1 MNKTFELSNYQ
12 KYFKIVAWFYKN
24 HLSTYTDK
32 GVRTREALEY
42 HHIRPLSIYGSE
54 DNLVVTVPGGVH
66 TKLHWLL
73 WQHYAE
79 KGMCLEAAKMEY
91 AYKTLCERYKMS
103 STIDWTFIPYA
114 QIEKQY
120 KYLVHRF
127 PLYNKNKEN
136 KVAK

>member
-1 MNKTFELSNYQ
+1 MKKRFELSNYQ
-12 KYFKIVAWFYKN
+12 TYFKIVAWFYKK
-24 HLSTYTDK
+24 HLSKYTDK
-32 GVRTREALEY
+32 GVKIRESLEY
-42 HHIRPLSIYGSE
+42 HHIRPLSIYGSK
-54 DNLVVTVPGGVH
+54 DNLVVAVPGEIH

-79 KGMCLEAAKMEY
+79 NGMLAEATKMEY
-91 AYKTLCERYKMS
+91 AYKTLCERYKMAKLDES
-103 STIDWTFIPYA
+103 FIPYA

-136 KVAK
+136 EVAK